1 MNERLVLYLIGFG
14 FAVAWSLM
22 FYFFKQI
29 DAKIKVL
36 DIEVNNQ
43 KTEVELLKSKMWQD
57 NKLKE
62 LVETT
67 INNAFNIWENKML
80 KNGTLRLRN
89 E

>member
-67 INNAFNIWENKML
+67 INNAFNVWENKML
-80 KNGTLRLRN
+80 KNGTLQLQK
-89 E
+89 

>member
-1 MNERLVLYLIGFG
+1 MNERLLLYLISFG

-67 INNAFNIWENKML
+67 INNAFNVWENKML
-80 KNGTLRLRN
+80 KNGTLQLQK
-89 E
+89 

>member
-1 MNERLVLYLIGFG
+1 MNERLLLYLIGFG

-80 KNGTLRLRN
+80 KNGTLQLQK
-89 E
+89 

>member
-1 MNERLVLYLIGFG
+1 MNERLLLYLIGFG

-67 INNAFNIWENKML
+67 INNAFNVWENKML
-80 KNGTLRLRN
+80 KNGTLQLQK
-89 E
+89 

>member
-1 MNERLVLYLIGFG
+1 MNERLLLYLIGFG
-14 FAVAWSLM
+14 FAIAWSLM

-80 KNGTLRLRN
+80 KNGTLQLQK
-89 E
+89 

>member
-1 MNERLVLYLIGFG
+1 MNERLLLYLIGFG
-14 FAVAWSLM
+14 FAIAWSLM

-80 KNGTLRLRN
+80 KNGTLKLRN
-89 E
+89 Q

>member
-1 MNERLVLYLIGFG
+1 MNERLLLYLISFG

-80 KNGTLRLRN
+80 KNGTLQLQK
-89 E
+89 

>member
-1 MNERLVLYLIGFG
+1 MNERLLLYLISFG

-80 KNGTLRLRN
+80 KNGTLKLRN
-89 E
+89 Q

>member
-1 MNERLVLYLIGFG
+1 MNERLLLYLIGFG

-67 INNAFNIWENKML
+67 INNAFNIWENKLL
-80 KNGTLRLRN
+80 KNGTLQLQK
-89 E
+89 

>member
-1 MNERLVLYLIGFG
+1 MNERLLLYLIGFG

-43 KTEVELLKSKMWQD
+43 KTEVELLKSKMRQD

-62 LVETT
+62 LV
-67 INNAFNIWENKML
+67 
-80 KNGTLRLRN
+80 
-89 E
+89 

>member
-1 MNERLVLYLIGFG
+1 MNERLLLYLISFG

-43 KTEVELLKSKMWQD
+43 KTEAELLKSKMWQD

-80 KNGTLRLRN
+80 KNGTLQLQK
-89 E
+89 

>member
-1 MNERLVLYLIGFG
+1 MNERLLLYLISFG

-80 KNGTLRLRN
+80 KNGTLRLQK
-89 E
+89 

>member
-1 MNERLVLYLIGFG
+1 MNERLVLYLIAFG

-80 KNGTLRLRN
+80 KNGTLQLQK
-89 E
+89 

>member
-1 MNERLVLYLIGFG
+1 MNERLLLYLIGFG
-14 FAVAWSLM
+14 FAIAWSLM

-67 INNAFNIWENKML
+67 INNAFNVWENKML
-80 KNGTLRLRN
+80 KNGTLQLQK
-89 E
+89 

>member
-1 MNERLVLYLIGFG
+1 MNERLLLYLIGFG

-80 KNGTLRLRN
+80 KNGTLKLRN
-89 E
+89 Q